1 MRTVQVIPEPAAT
14 KVPAGE
20 DVQVTFKAQ
29 FAPNLPRPGL
39 VGVAV
44 NGVYHTCT
52 PGAPKPT
59 ATTKVWSLTFVYCS
73 LTEQRIQMS
82 YLLIIFTHLQHD
94 IMPKKHFSFTVLD
107 KERNDG
113 RNYFFKDVSSS

>member
-1 MRTVQVIPEPAAT
+1 MPAAT
-14 KVPAGE
+14 KVAAGE
-20 DVQVTFKAQ
+20 EVQIAFKAE

-59 ATTKVWSLTFVYCS
+59 ATVKVSRFSKTY
-73 LTEQRIQMS
+73 
-82 YLLIIFTHLQHD
+82 
-94 IMPKKHFSFTVLD
+94 FSFFNLFINLLRKKTYFSFFNLFINLLRKKTCVLL
-107 KERNDG
+107 EILVIG
-113 RNYFFKDVSSS
+113 LL

>member
-1 MRTVQVIPEPAAT
+1 MRGAQVIPEPAAT
-14 KVPAGE
+14 KIPAGE

-59 ATTKVWSLTFVYCS
+59 ATTKVCMFFFDLCARSL
-73 LTEQRIQMS
+73 
-82 YLLIIFTHLQHD
+82 
-94 IMPKKHFSFTVLD
+94 
-107 KERNDG
+107 
-113 RNYFFKDVSSS
+113 

>member
-1 MRTVQVIPEPAAT
+1 MRAAQVIPEPAAT

-59 ATTKVWSLTFVYCS
+59 ATTKVCS
-73 LTEQRIQMS
+73 LTSVYEV
-82 YLLIIFTHLQHD
+82 FDDTH
-94 IMPKKHFSFTVLD
+94 PKKTKGSFVLTPHA
-107 KERNDG
+107 RL
-113 RNYFFKDVSSS
+113 RRTCILP

>member
-1 MRTVQVIPEPAAT
+1 MPAAT
-14 KVPAGE
+14 KVAAGE
-20 DVQVTFKAQ
+20 EVQIAFKAE

-59 ATTKVWSLTFVYCS
+59 ATVKVSRFSKTY
-73 LTEQRIQMS
+73 
-82 YLLIIFTHLQHD
+82 
-94 IMPKKHFSFTVLD
+94 FSFFNLFINLLRKKTCVLLEILVINFLSFFGRYQVGSLSTQPTV
-107 KERNDG
+107 RAG
-113 RNYFFKDVSSS
+113 PSTASP

>member
-1 MRTVQVIPEPAAT
+1 MRAAQVIPEPAAT
-14 KVPAGE
+14 KVQAGE

-59 ATTKVWSLTFVYCS
+59 ATTKVWSMTWTPNTKCRL
-73 LTEQRIQMS
+73 
-82 YLLIIFTHLQHD
+82 YLCLIEFIDWRYNQ
-94 IMPKKHFSFTVLD
+94 SC
-107 KERNDG
+107 
-113 RNYFFKDVSSS
+113 